1 MEICST
7 KLKASFLGFYDL
19 GTIFNF
25 SKIFDF
31 SIYRVA
37 TEDKYGSNVNMEPD
51 SPTDEDKKAKQDEG
65 KNNLL
70 PDLITPSASSFTY
83 QFMVNS
89 LYGRDSLITWNKMHR
104 RV

>member
-7 KLKASFLGFYDL
+7 KLKASFSGFYDL
-19 GTIFNF
+19 
-25 SKIFDF
+25 DF

-65 KNNLL
+65 KNNFL
-70 PDLITPSASSFTY
+70 PDLSACPDHSLLSSYTY

-89 LYGRDSLITWNKMHR
+89 MYGRDSPITRNKMHR

>member
-7 KLKASFLGFYDL
+7 KLKASFSGFYDL

-25 SKIFDF
+25 SNIFGF

-65 KNNLL
+65 KNNFL
-70 PDLITPSASSFTY
+70 PDLSARPDHSVLKFIY
-83 QFMVNS
+83 I
-89 LYGRDSLITWNKMHR
+89 R
-104 RV
+104 